1 MAIIVT
7 EKGLPVIVQG
17 ITGHQG
23 SFHAS
28 QMKAFGTNIVG
39 GVTPGKGGTS
49 INGIPVFDSVKDA
62 VKETGAKASVVFVP
76 APYAPDAVIE
86 AIDSGIKLIVIITEH
101 IPFHDM
107 TKLKLYAKL
116 MGARIVGPNGPGI
129 TSVGIAKLGIMP
141 NSIFKPGPIG
151 VVSRSGTLTYEI
163 VNTIS
168 EAGLGET
175 TVIGIGGDQVVGTT
189 MQEVI
194 RMFQQDESTKAIVV
208 VGEIGGTAEEE
219 TAEIIKKEVNK
230 PVVAFIAGRYAPP
243 GKRMGHAGAII
254 TGNKGTAQ
262 SKINAFQEAGV
273 KVASRPSEIPIFLRQ
288 KLQSH

>member
-62 VKETGAKASVVFVP
+62 VKEAGAKASVVFVP

-116 MGARIVGPNGPGI
+116 MGAKIVGPNGPGI

-141 NSIFKPGPIG
+141 NSIFKPGPVGI
-151 VVSRSGTLTYEI
+151 VSRSGTLTYEI

-189 MQEVI
+189 MQEAV

-219 TAEIIKKEVNK
+219 TAEIIRKEVNK

-273 KVASRPSEIPIFLRQ
+273 KVASRPSEIPVLIRQ
-288 KLQSH
+288 KLQSL

>member
-39 GVTPGKGGTS
+39 GVTPGKGGTN

-116 MGARIVGPNGPGI
+116 MGAKLVGPNGPGI

-189 MQEVI
+189 MQEAV

-219 TAEIIKKEVNK
+219 TAEIIRKEVSK
-230 PVVAFIAGRYAPP
+230 PVFAFIAGRYAPP

-273 KVASRPSEIPIFLRQ
+273 KVASRPSEIPVLIRQ
-288 KLQSH
+288 KLPSL